1 MRTLLILRGCMG
13 SGKSKFI
20 KDNGLTN
27 YTISADDL
35 RLLFHS
41 PKMNEDGGMSIS
53 SRADKQV
60 WDTLYVLLENRMKNG
75 DFTIIDATHKNQ
87 KSVSKYI
94 ELAEKYR
101 YNCYQVNIEASL
113 QECIERNNM
122 REEIRRVPVSEIERA
137 YEILQTNKLPS
148 KFKEVT
154 NINDILNYYVTDVNE
169 YKEIKVIGD
178 VHGSHTCLL
187 SAIGETL
194 DPQVLYVFVGDYF
207 DRGIENKEVY
217 EFLVNHYNDSNVI
230 LIEGN
235 HEKHIWRFI
244 NGETIT
250 SDYFKES
257 LDEILK
263 TYSIESVRKNMK
275 KIYYKLRQCFA
286 FTYNNKKY
294 LVTHGGLTSV
304 PYLTLVSTNDMIKGV
319 GGYDMEVDRIYEEN
333 YLLGKCQD
341 FIQIHGHRN
350 TISTEHSIC
359 LEDSVEFGGNLL
371 VMSIT
376 KEGSRIIPYENK
388 VFSLDNYNKFQQV
401 IYNVNNQDVKK
412 MMNSR
417 LINVKGCKHNMYSL
431 NFTRNAFFGKKWNFA
446 TIKAR
451 GLFVDRNTGDV
462 KMRSYDKFFN
472 LNEHETTKKDVL
484 TKTLKFPVSVS
495 VKENGYLGI
504 LSVVDNQPVFASKS
518 TDSGEY
524 AERFERIFNETIS
537 KNDFNILISI
547 LKKYNASAIFEVISP
562 NEDPH
567 IIRYNDEHVVLLD
580 IIQNKLNLDSDYNE
594 ISSELKE
601 WLKEKTSFIMPHEII
616 IDNSERLWD
625 YIQTHSV
632 NDNDIEGVV
641 VTDSKGFKFK
651 VKYNYYL
658 MVKSLRRVLEIFR
671 RCKKNGTEF
680 NNKVCSNN
688 LELSFLK
695 FIEKED
701 DGVMSIIDLY
711 DKFKKKVE
719 NYDL

>member
-263 TYSIESVRKNMK
+263 THSIESVRKNMK

-304 PYLTLVSTNDMIKGV
+304 PSLTLVSTNDMIKGV
-319 GGYDMEVDRIYEEN
+319 GGYNMEVDRIYEEN

-371 VMSIT
+371 VMSLT

-401 IYNVNNQDVKK
+401 NYNVNDQEVKK

-417 LINVKGCKHNMYSL
+417 LVNVKGCKHNMYSL

-632 NDNDIEGVV
+632 KDDDIEGVV

-651 VKYNYYL
+651 VKYNHYL

>member
-13 SGKSKFI
+13 SGKTKFI

-60 WDTLYVLLENRMKNG
+60 WDTLYLLLENRMKNG

-87 KSVSKYI
+87 KAVSKYI

-122 REEIRRVPVSEIERA
+122 REEIRRVPNSEIERA
-137 YEILQTNKLPS
+137 YEILQSNKLPS

-187 SAIGETL
+187 NAIGETL

-217 EFLVNHYNDSNVI
+217 EFLVNYYNDSNVI

-263 TYSIESVRKNMK
+263 THSIEMVRKNMK

-304 PYLTLVSTNDMIKGV
+304 PSLTLISTNDMIKGV

-376 KEGSRIIPYENK
+376 KEGNRIIPYENK
-388 VFSLDNYNKFQQV
+388 VFSLDNYNKFQQTV
-401 IYNVNNQDVKK
+401 YNVDNQEVKK

-417 LINVKGCKHNMYSL
+417 LVNVKGCKHNMYSL
-431 NFTRNAFFGKKWNFA
+431 NFTRNAFFGKKWDFA

-524 AERFERIFNETIS
+524 AERFERIFKETIS

-567 IIRYNDEHVVLLD
+567 IIRYNEEHVVLLD

-658 MVKSLRRVLEIFR
+658 MVKSLRKVLEIFR
-671 RCKKNGTEF
+671 KCKKNGTEF

-688 LELSFLK
+688 LELSFLN

>member
-60 WDTLYVLLENRMKNG
+60 WDTLYLLLENRMKNG

-94 ELAEKYR
+94 DLAEKYR

-122 REEIRRVPVSEIERA
+122 REEIRRVPNSEIERA
-137 YEILQTNKLPS
+137 YEILQSNKLPS

-187 SAIGETL
+187 NAIGETL

-257 LDEILK
+257 LDEILE
-263 TYSIESVRKNMK
+263 YHSIEMVRKNMK

-304 PYLTLVSTNDMIKGV
+304 PSLTLISTNDMIKGV

-376 KEGSRIIPYENK
+376 KEGNRIIPYENK
-388 VFSLDNYNKFQQV
+388 VFSLDNYNKFQQTV
-401 IYNVNNQDVKK
+401 YNVDNQEVKT

-417 LINVKGCKHNMYSL
+417 LVNVKGCKHNMYSL

>member
-13 SGKSKFI
+13 SGKTKFI

-60 WDTLYVLLENRMKNG
+60 WDTLYLLLENRMKNG

-87 KSVSKYI
+87 KAVSKYI

-122 REEIRRVPVSEIERA
+122 REEIRRVPNSEIERA
-137 YEILQTNKLPS
+137 YEILQSNKLPS

-187 SAIGETL
+187 NAIGETL

-304 PYLTLVSTNDMIKGV
+304 PSLTLVSTNDMIKGV

-472 LNEHETTKKDVL
+472 LNEHEITKKDVL

-658 MVKSLRRVLEIFR
+658 MVKSLRKVLEIFR
-671 RCKKNGTEF
+671 KCKKNRTEF

-688 LELSFLK
+688 LELSFLN

-711 DKFKKKVE
+711 DKFKKSRK
-719 NYDL
+719 L

>member
-13 SGKSKFI
+13 SGKTKFI

-60 WDTLYVLLENRMKNG
+60 WDTLYLLLENRMKNG

-94 ELAEKYR
+94 DLAEKYR

-122 REEIRRVPVSEIERA
+122 REEIRRVPNSEIERA
-137 YEILQTNKLPS
+137 YEILQSNKLPS

-187 SAIGETL
+187 NAIGETL

-263 TYSIESVRKNMK
+263 THSIEMVRKNMK

-304 PYLTLVSTNDMIKGV
+304 PSLTLVSTNDMIKGV

-371 VMSIT
+371 VMSIS
-376 KEGSRIIPYENK
+376 KEGNRIIPYENK
-388 VFSLDNYNKFQQV
+388 VFSLDNYNKFQQTV
-401 IYNVNNQDVKK
+401 YNVDNQEVKK

-417 LINVKGCKHNMYSL
+417 LVNVKGCKHNMYSL

-524 AERFERIFNETIS
+524 AERFERIFKETIS

-567 IIRYNDEHVVLLD
+567 IIRYNEEHVVLLD

-632 NDNDIEGVV
+632 NDDDIEGVV

-658 MVKSLRRVLEIFR
+658 MVKSLRKVLEIFR

-688 LELSFLK
+688 LELSFLN

-711 DKFKKKVE
+711 DKFKKKSRK
-719 NYDL
+719 L

>member
-13 SGKSKFI
+13 SGKTKFI

-60 WDTLYVLLENRMKNG
+60 WDTLYLLLENRMKNG

-94 ELAEKYR
+94 DLAEKYR

-122 REEIRRVPVSEIERA
+122 REEIRRVSNSEIERA
-137 YEILQTNKLPS
+137 YEILQSNKLPS

-187 SAIGETL
+187 NAIGETL

-263 TYSIESVRKNMK
+263 THSIEMVRKNMK

-286 FTYNNKKY
+286 FTYNDKKY

-304 PYLTLVSTNDMIKGV
+304 PSLTLVSTNDMIKGV

-376 KEGSRIIPYENK
+376 KEGNRIIPYENK
-388 VFSLDNYNKFQQV
+388 VFSLDNYNKFQQTV
-401 IYNVNNQDVKK
+401 YNVDNQEVKK

-417 LINVKGCKHNMYSL
+417 LVNVKGCKHNMYSL

-524 AERFERIFNETIS
+524 AERFERIFKETIS

-658 MVKSLRRVLEIFR
+658 MVKSLRKVLEIFR
-671 RCKKNGTEF
+671 KCKKNRTEF

-688 LELSFLK
+688 LELSFLN

-711 DKFKKKVE
+711 DKFKKSRK
-719 NYDL
+719 L

>member
-13 SGKSKFI
+13 SGKTKFI

-60 WDTLYVLLENRMKNG
+60 WDTLHLLLENRMKNG

-87 KSVSKYI
+87 KAVSKYI

-122 REEIRRVPVSEIERA
+122 REEIRRVPNSEIERA
-137 YEILQTNKLPS
+137 YEILQSNKLPS

-187 SAIGETL
+187 NAIGETL

-257 LDEILK
+257 LDEILE
-263 TYSIESVRKNMK
+263 YHSIEMVRKNMK

-286 FTYNNKKY
+286 FTYNDKKY

-304 PYLTLVSTNDMIKGV
+304 PSLTLISTNDMIKGV

-632 NDNDIEGVV
+632 KDDDIEGVV

-651 VKYNYYL
+651 VKYNHYL

>member
-13 SGKSKFI
+13 SGKTKFI

-60 WDTLYVLLENRMKNG
+60 WDTLYLLLENRMKNG

-101 YNCYQVNIEASL
+101 YNCYQINIEASL

-122 REEIRRVPVSEIERA
+122 REEIRRVPDSEIERA
-137 YEILQTNKLPS
+137 YEILQSNKLPS

-154 NINDILNYYVTDVNE
+154 NINDILNYYVTDGNE

-178 VHGSHTCLL
+178 VHGSYTCLL
-187 SAIGETL
+187 NAIGETL

-257 LDEILK
+257 LDEILE
-263 TYSIESVRKNMK
+263 YHSIEMVRKNMK

-304 PYLTLVSTNDMIKGV
+304 PSLTLVSTNDMIKGV

-376 KEGSRIIPYENK
+376 KEGNRIIPYENK
-388 VFSLDNYNKFQQV
+388 VFSLDNYNKFQQTV
-401 IYNVNNQDVKK
+401 YNVDNQEVKK

-417 LINVKGCKHNMYSL
+417 LVNVKGCKHNMYSL

-524 AERFERIFNETIS
+524 AERFERIFKETIS

-567 IIRYNDEHVVLLD
+567 IIRYNEEHVVLLD

-616 IDNSERLWD
+616 IDNSERLWG

-658 MVKSLRRVLEIFR
+658 MVKSLRKVLEIFR
-671 RCKKNGTEF
+671 KCKKNGTEF

-688 LELSFLK
+688 LELSFLN

-711 DKFKKKVE
+711 DKFKKKSRK
-719 NYDL
+719 L